1 MKRDES
7 VDLLRGIGI
16 LFMIMGHVGFGG
28 PFSNWIHA
36 FHMPLF
42 FIITGYF
49 LKPCTNKKELKDTVI
64 KRIKKLL
71 IPYGVFSIVG
81 LLLWIVLKND
91 SSIWEPIFKILWK
104 NQEGVPV
111 VSAIWFLTCLFFAEL
126 IYKAFQVFRINSHL
140 VSLLGIIVGVLII
153 EKTNII
159 LPLSLLPAMMSLIF
173 IDFGVFLRKL
183 GDSYG
188 IAEKIK
194 NCNFIAICA
203 CFVFSVI
210 MTTLNIPVNMRTN
223 IYGNYLLFYVNA
235 IVSTLILWGI
245 CIKID
250 SLVKEKFV
258 VKHIKDM
265 GKYSIIYLCCNQIA
279 IKICEVVFE
288 KWGEVLPLQIFK
300 LILVLGC
307 IHIIIK
313 ILKYK
318 PKVGCIFGI

>member
-16 LFMIMGHVGFGG
+16 LLMIMGHVGFGG

-49 LKPCTNKKELKDTVI
+49 LKPCANKKELKATI
-64 KRIKKLL
+64 IQRTKKLL
-71 IPYGVFSIVG
+71 IPYSVFSIVG
-81 LLLWIVLKND
+81 FLLWIVLKND
-91 SSIWEPIFKILWK
+91 SSIWEPILKILWK

-126 IYKAFQVFRINSHL
+126 IYKTFQVFRINSHL
-140 VSLLGIIVGVLII
+140 VSLLGVIAGVLII
-153 EKTNII
+153 EKTDIFI
-159 LPLSLLPAMMSLIF
+159 LPLSLLPAMMSLMF
-173 IDFGVFLRKL
+173 IDCGVFLRKL

-188 IAEKIK
+188 ITEKIQK
-194 NCNFIAICA
+194 SNFIAICA

-235 IVSTLILWGI
+235 IVSTLTLWGV

-250 SLVKEKFV
+250 LLVKDKFV
-258 VKHIKDM
+258 VRHIKNI
-265 GKYSIIYLCCNQIA
+265 GKYSIVYLCCNQIA

-288 KWGEVLPLQIFK
+288 KNGGGTTFTDIQTDIDFRM
-300 LILVLGC
+300 
-307 IHIIIK
+307 HTYH
-313 ILKYK
+313 YK
-318 PKVGCIFGI
+318 NT